1 MVFKKLLKMILIMKK
16 NYCKN
21 DFDNEKNNLKIQFTY
36 GFSRYD
42 GCVHYF
48 RDGKFLEQ
56 LT

>member
-1 MVFKKLLKMILIMKK
+1 MIFKKFI
-16 NYCKN
+16 KN

-36 GFSRYD
+36 AFSRYD